1 MKKTGNREFWE
12 LSNRAKCCWSV
23 MAKKSEQ
30 QDIKWRIAREIPHLR
45 RFARSLV
52 RDQDRADDLVQDCLE
67 RAIRKQ
73 HLWRSTGSVRS
84 WMFRMLYNLFL
95 NQKRTQRSEM
105 PVDDVSDIQL
115 SVPARQEKRA
125 VCRDIGNAL
134 ELLPPEQ
141 KAVILLVALEGVTYD
156 EASEI
161 LGIAVGTVRSR
172 LSRGRDH
179 LRSLYSGDANVQL
192 RRVK

>member
-1 MKKTGNREFWE
+1 
-12 LSNRAKCCWSV
+12 

-73 HLWRSTGSVRS
+73 HLWHSTGSVRS

-95 NQKRTQRSEM
+95 NQKRAQRSETS
-105 PVDDVSDIQL
+105 VDDVSDAQL

-125 VCRDIGNAL
+125 VCRDIGDAL
-134 ELLPPEQ
+134 ELLVPEQ

>member
-1 MKKTGNREFWE
+1 M
-12 LSNRAKCCWSV
+12 
-23 MAKKSEQ
+23 
-30 QDIKWRIAREIPHLR
+30 R

-52 RDQDRADDLVQDCLE
+52 GDQDQADDLVQDCLE

-73 HLWRSTGSVRS
+73 HLWQRTGSVRS

-95 NQKRTQRSEM
+95 NQKRRKRPSM
-105 PVDDVSDIQL
+105 SVDDLMEAQL
-115 SVPARQEKRA
+115 AVPAGQDKKLA
-125 VCRDIGNAL
+125 CKDIGDAIDML
-134 ELLPPEQ
+134 APEQ
-141 KAVILLVALEGVTYD
+141 KAVILLVALEGVSYD
-156 EASEI
+156 EAAEI

-179 LRSLYSGDANVQL
+179 LRSLYSGDAKVPL